1 MKYIDTHCHL
11 GTDRFADDWNFVVDD
26 CLKAEVGMLVV
37 AADIR
42 SSHKGVEIAATRSG
56 VWAAVGVHP
65 CDVLELDEE
74 KWRSLRHLAENE
86 KVRAIGETGLDFY
99 WKNVPADI
107 QKTWFKKHI
116 ELSLELGKA
125 LSIHARDSAPEMLDA
140 IRPYFSDGL
149 KAVWHCFTTSKRELA
164 PALDFAVRHN
174 LYLALGGLV
183 TFEDQKALR
192 EYAKLVPDDLLL
204 LETDAPYL
212 IPRPKTTNRNDPRGV
227 IRVAEVLAELRKTTP
242 EHIADITTRNA
253 DRLFGLQKESQG

>member
-11 GTDRFADDWNFVVDD
+11 GTDRFADDWPIVVDE
-26 CLKAEVGMLVV
+26 CLKADVGMLVV
-37 AADIR
+37 AADIK

-74 KWRSLRHLAENE
+74 KWLSLCQLAEND

-107 QKTWFKKHI
+107 QKIWFKKHI

-125 LSIHARDSAPEMLDA
+125 LSIHARDSAPEMLDG
-140 IRPYFSDGL
+140 IRPYFTDGL
-149 KAVWHCFTTSKRELA
+149 KAVWHCFTASKRELA

-192 EYAKLVPDDLLL
+192 EYAKLIPDDLLL

-242 EHIADITTRNA
+242 DHIADVTTRNA
-253 DRLFGLQKESQG
+253 TELFGLHKVSQG